1 VQDDTA
7 NNVPNRY
14 RGLKPFVKG
23 QSGNPNGRPKKVV
36 EVAKVAEENSLKA
49 MKKLAK
55 LVDSKDDK
63 VALAAAQAL
72 LDRSMGKPK
81 QSLEV
86 TKPKRSLD
94 EFTTDELMNELQPD
108 ADSDGASEA
117 EEGNG
122 RAH

>member
-1 VQDDTA
+1 MTDSTA
-7 NNVPNRY
+7 NNVPSRY

-55 LVDSKDDK
+55 LVDSADDK

-81 QSLEV
+81 QSMEI

-94 EFTTDELMNELQPD
+94 ELTTDELMNELHPD
-108 ADSDGASEA
+108 ASSDGASEA
-117 EEGNG
+117 EEGDA
-122 RAH
+122 RTH